1 LLADAMVGEPP
12 ARAHP
17 VVWIG
22 QLAAALVRFAPT
34 RPAAQLVYGAFV
46 TGAVVGLAGLVGRMA
61 ACFAARLP
69 FPLGLLV
76 EGWLLKTTLSARALI
91 EAAETVEG
99 HLDDNDPLGAREAV
113 RSLVSRDPTTLGEA
127 GLASAAIESL
137 AENTADS
144 IVGPL
149 LAYSIGGL
157 PWACAYR
164 AANTLDA
171 MIGYHGEY
179 EYLGKVAARLDD
191 ALNIVPARLTS
202 LLLTLGGAMAGG
214 DVGNGVTLTLR
225 DHALTASP
233 NAGWPMS
240 TMAGLLGIRLEK
252 VGHYRLAAE
261 LPRADVPAID
271 HAVEIVKAAT
281 VLSVPVVMGIG
292 WLARRAG
299 RFPRPGGQ
307 PARDVP

>member
-1 LLADAMVGEPP
+1 
-12 ARAHP
+12 
-17 VVWIG
+17 
-22 QLAAALVRFAPT
+22 
-34 RPAAQLVYGAFV
+34 VYGAFV
-46 TGAVVGLAGLVGRMA
+46 TGSVVGLAGLVGRMTA
-61 ACFAARLP
+61 NVAARLP
-69 FPLGLLV
+69 FPLGLLM
-76 EGWLLKTTLSARALI
+76 EGWLLKTALSARALM
-91 EAAETVEG
+91 EAAKTVES
-99 HLDDNDPLGAREAV
+99 HLDDHDPVGAQAAV
-113 RSLVSRDPTTLGEA
+113 RSLVSRDPSMLDEA

-157 PWACAYR
+157 PWAFAYR

-171 MIGYHGEY
+171 MIGYRGEY
-179 EYLGKVAARLDD
+179 EYLGKAAARLDD

-202 LLLTLGGAMAGG
+202 LLLTLGGAVAGG
-214 DVGNGVTLTLR
+214 DVGNGVTRTLR

-240 TMAGLLGIRLEK
+240 TMAGLLGTRLEK

-271 HAVEIVKAAT
+271 HAAEIVKAAT
-281 VLSVPVVMGIG
+281 ILSVPVALGIG
-292 WLARRAG
+292 WLARRAAG
-299 RFPRPGGQ
+299 CSRHDSQ
-307 PARDVP
+307 PVLGAL